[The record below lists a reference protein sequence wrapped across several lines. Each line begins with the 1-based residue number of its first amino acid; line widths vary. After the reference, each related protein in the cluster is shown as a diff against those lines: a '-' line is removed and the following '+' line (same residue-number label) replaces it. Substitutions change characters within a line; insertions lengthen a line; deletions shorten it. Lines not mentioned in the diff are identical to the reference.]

1 MDVTGKVAFITGG
14 ASGMGLGMAKAFL
27 AAGMKVMIADV
38 RQEHLD
44 AAMAELE
51 PRWPGDARAVR
62 LDVTDREA
70 MARAA
75 DETERTFGKVHVLC
89 NNAGIGVIGRIVD
102 STYGDWDWM
111 LDVNL
116 TGVFNGVRTFL
127 PRILA
132 HGEGGHIMSTA
143 SAGGL
148 FVGDKG
154 GPYSTAKFGVVAM
167 MCCLR
172 DDLASSGVGASVL
185 CPGAV
190 RTNIHKTAELRPA
203 RYAESSFAPGEVI
216 AGQSPKEAEAEREAM
231 AAMAMDPITIGEKV
245 LAGIRNNDLF
255 ILPQPFESVVRMR
268 RDAILASLPDEP
280 INEAR
285 LAADLAFREMFRSRA
300 AGGPAA

>member
-132 HGEGGHIMSTA
+132 HGEGGHVMSTA

-172 DDLASSGVGASVL
+172 DDLAPDGVGVSVL

-203 RYAESSFAPGEVI
+203 HYAESSFAPGEVI
-216 AGQSPKEAEAEREAM
+216 AGQSPQEAEAERQMM
-231 AAMAMDPITIGEKV
+231 AAMAMDPIEVGERV
-245 LAGIRNNDLF
+245 LAAIQGNKLF
-255 ILPQPFESVVRMR
+255 ILPQSFETVVRAR
-268 RDAILASLPDEP
+268 RDAILASLPDDP
-280 INEAR
+280 VNEAR
-285 LAADLAFREMFRSRA
+285 LAADLMFREMFRARA
-300 AGGPAA
+300 AAGRTA

>member
-1 MDVTGKVAFITGG
+1 MDVAGKAAFITGG
-14 ASGMGLGMAKAFL
+14 ASGMGFGMAQAFL
-27 AAGMKVMIADV
+27 AAGMKVAIADI

-44 AAMAELE
+44 QAMAELQ
-51 PRWPGDARAVR
+51 PRWGADVMAVQ
-62 LDVTDREA
+62 LDVTDREG
-70 MARAA
+70 MAQAA
-75 DETERTFGKVHVLC
+75 DAVEHAFGKVHVLC

-102 STYGDWDWM
+102 YTYDDWDWM

-172 DDLASSGVGASVL
+172 DDLARDGIGVSVL

-203 RYAESSFAPGEVI
+203 RYADSSFAPGEVI
-216 AGQSPKEAEAEREAM
+216 AGQSPEDAAAEREAM
-231 AAMAMDPITIGEKV
+231 NAIAMDPLQIGEMV
-245 LAGIRNNDLF
+245 LAAVRANRLY
-255 ILPQPFESVVRMR
+255 ILPQPLQQVVGLR

-280 INEAR
+280 VNQER
-285 LAADLAFREMFRSRA
+285 LAADIAIRKMIASGRPLGRLS
-300 AGGPAA
+300 

>member
-1 MDVTGKVAFITGG
+1 MDVAGKVAFITGG
-14 ASGMGLGMAKAFL
+14 ASGMGFGMAQAFL
-27 AAGMKVMIADV
+27 AAGMKVAIADI

-44 AAMAELE
+44 QAMAELG
-51 PRWPGDARAVR
+51 PGWGADVHAIQ
-62 LDVTDREA
+62 LDVTDRQS
-70 MARAA
+70 MDRAA
-75 DETERTFGKVHVLC
+75 DQVERAFGKVHVLC

-102 STYGDWDWM
+102 YTYDDWEWM

-172 DDLASSGVGASVL
+172 DDLAPDNIGVSVL

-203 RYAESSFAPGEVI
+203 RYAVSSFAPGEVI
-216 AGQSPKEAEAEREAM
+216 AGQSPEEAEAEREM
-231 AAMAMDPITIGEKV
+231 MNAMAMDPLEVGEKV
-245 LAGIRNNDLF
+245 LAAIRANQLYV
-255 ILPQPFESVVRMR
+255 IPQPMQQIVTAR

-280 INEAR
+280 VNQER
-285 LAADLAFREMFRSRA
+285 LAADLAVRELFRSRTPFSSI
-300 AGGPAA
+300 G